1 MQRTPLVLAAAQSTM
16 EPQERLTRSALIAAR
31 RAETGAELQQQYDV
45 WADRNPV
52 WAPRVAGPE
61 AAAAL
66 GYVSG
71 GVRSGPATRK
81 EMMLERKKENLK
93 IAVASSGFDQD
104 TQAAICSVCDQ
115 PELVTNL
122 VRDAVDPTVA
132 WVEKPRFASRTE
144 LREHNKQAGLA
155 HIDAALAKYARD
167 GHMGAQ
173 ACHLALT
180 VTVKR
185 NPNPHPNRN
194 PDPDPSRNRK
204 PSPDLQARSDM
215 RVDQSIQAMFEAGGG
230 ATRSGLLASRRR
242 QRMDEVEAAAEL
254 HGHAPVPQF
263 AEQPAPFWH
272 VGQPGSAAAARADG
286 TNTRRAMSSEQLKSD
301 QRWFAKPEQ
310 YPVVSPAEPRADDA
324 FKLSA
329 AEKRFLTRKLSSGPK
344 RAQRGYPPELVAL
357 TEKVTAAPA
366 PALPARAQTAAVP
379 GKRAAVRPQ
388 RFSEMVFR
396 FLPPEERMDAGQG
409 PQTDGLQFTRPLY
422 SSFTKSGIFEEPRGY
437 SPPGAARGGAE
448 RPATVAEGQRRGRP
462 GGGRSA
468 PAGITGGGLGLEYDH
483 GRPASKE
490 AMRMSSLLGQGAR
503 GKPPA
508 GGVRSG
514 GFQLLP
520 QDAPSRQPPEQM
532 SMRARSYRPASV
544 Q

>member
-1 MQRTPLVLAAAQSTM
+1 M

-66 GYVSG
+66 GYASG

-93 IAVASSGFDQD
+93 IAVASSGFDKD

-122 VRDAVDPTVA
+122 SRDAVDPTVA

-144 LREHNKQAGLA
+144 LREHNKQAGRA

-173 ACHLALT
+173 ACHLTLTLT
-180 VTVKR
+180 VTVTLTLTLTLTLTETLTLTLSITPALALTYR
-185 NPNPHPNRN
+185 PARTCASTRA
-194 PDPDPSRNRK
+194 SRRC
-204 PSPDLQARSDM
+204 SR
-215 RVDQSIQAMFEAGGG
+215 RGGG

-263 AEQPAPFWH
+263 AEQAAPFWH

-286 TNTRRAMSSEQLKSD
+286 ANTRRAMSSEQLKSD

-357 TEKVTAAPA
+357 TEKVTTAPA

-437 SPPGAARGGAE
+437 SPPGVARGGAE
-448 RPATVAEGQRRGRP
+448 RPATVADGQRRGRGGSRP

-483 GRPASKE
+483 GRPASAQAQKE

-520 QDAPSRQPPEQM
+520 QDAPSRQPPEQT

>member
-1 MQRTPLVLAAAQSTM
+1 
-16 EPQERLTRSALIAAR
+16 
-31 RAETGAELQQQYDV
+31 
-45 WADRNPV
+45 
-52 WAPRVAGPE
+52 
-61 AAAAL
+61 
-66 GYVSG
+66 
-71 GVRSGPATRK
+71 
-81 EMMLERKKENLK
+81 
-93 IAVASSGFDQD
+93 
-104 TQAAICSVCDQ
+104 
-115 PELVTNL
+115 
-122 VRDAVDPTVA
+122 
-132 WVEKPRFASRTE
+132 
-144 LREHNKQAGLA
+144 
-155 HIDAALAKYARD
+155 
-167 GHMGAQ
+167 
-173 ACHLALT
+173 
-180 VTVKR
+180 
-185 NPNPHPNRN
+185 
-194 PDPDPSRNRK
+194 
-204 PSPDLQARSDM
+204 M

-263 AEQPAPFWH
+263 AEQAAPFWH

-286 TNTRRAMSSEQLKSD
+286 ANTRRAMSSEQLKSD

-357 TEKVTAAPA
+357 TEKVTTAPA

-437 SPPGAARGGAE
+437 SPPGVARGGAE
-448 RPATVAEGQRRGRP
+448 LPATVADGQRRGRGGSRP

-483 GRPASKE
+483 GRPASAQAQKE

-520 QDAPSRQPPEQM
+520 QDAPSRQPPEQW
-532 SMRARSYRPASV
+532 RGALHERFRTAADP
-544 Q
+544 